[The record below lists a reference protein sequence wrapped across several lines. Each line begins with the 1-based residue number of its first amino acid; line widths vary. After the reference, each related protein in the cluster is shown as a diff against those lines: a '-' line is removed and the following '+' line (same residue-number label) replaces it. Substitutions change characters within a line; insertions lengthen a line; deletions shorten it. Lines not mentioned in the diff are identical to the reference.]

1 MVTVKKKPLKII
13 PKVKDNNTHR
23 ENTEKMFESVKTKIW
38 MNVLLKLQRQIET
51 ALVHDRLASDMTN
64 ILKKIGIL

>member
-1 MVTVKKKPLKII
+1 MVTVKKKPLKIV

-23 ENTEKMFESVKTKIW
+23 ENTEMFKSVTTKKW
-38 MNVLLKLQRQIET
+38 MNALLKLQRQIET

-64 ILKKIGIL
+64 ILKKKGIL